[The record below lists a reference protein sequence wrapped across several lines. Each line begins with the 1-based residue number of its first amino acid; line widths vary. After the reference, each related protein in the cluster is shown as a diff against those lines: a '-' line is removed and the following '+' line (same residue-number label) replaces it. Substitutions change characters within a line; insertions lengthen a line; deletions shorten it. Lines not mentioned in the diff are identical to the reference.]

1 MELLISRTIE
11 LLGLAMAVA
20 IVARRLRLPYTVGL
34 VLTGLALALSRLDV
48 GLELT
53 HGVVFD
59 LILPPLLFEAAL
71 NLPWAELR
79 RDGPPIVA
87 LAFLGV
93 LLCAGLVTAGLV
105 YGLGWPLRPA
115 FAFGALISAT
125 DPIAVIA
132 LLRETGVKGRIAL
145 IIESESLANDGAA
158 AVLFSLALLVGPDG
172 ALPSGREALFDFAG
186 IAGGGV
192 AIGAIAAGLALLIA
206 GRTEEHTVETAI
218 TAVTAYG
225 SFLAAER
232 VGASGVLATVTAGL
246 LLGNLGVLAEPRKA
260 FSLTPQGREFVL
272 AFWEFAAFLA
282 NSFVFLLIGQALAH
296 VGLGLDWRLAVVVAL
311 ALAGRA
317 AAVYPVAA
325 LFAVS
330 RWRLTWPQ
338 QHFLWWGGLRGAL
351 ALALA
356 LTLPD
361 DAPYRGQT
369 LAAAFAVVAFSVL
382 VQGLTAGAALKW
394 LGLAPQAGSD

>member
-11 LLGLAMAVA
+11 LLGLAMVVA

-48 GLELT
+48 GLTLT
-53 HGVVFD
+53 HEVVFD

-71 NLPWAELR
+71 NLPWQELKR
-79 RDGPPIVA
+79 EAPPILA
-87 LAFLGV
+87 LSMLGV

-132 LLRETGVKGRIAL
+132 LLRETGVKGRLAL
-145 IIESESLANDGAA
+145 IIESESLANDGVA
-158 AVLFSLALLVGPDG
+158 AVLFSLALLIGPDG
-172 ALPSGREALFDFAG
+172 SLPGGREALLDFVE
-186 IAGGGV
+186 IAGGG
-192 AIGAIAAGLALLIA
+192 IGLGAVAAGLALLVA
-206 GRTEEHTVETAI
+206 GRTQEHTVETAI
-218 TAVTAYG
+218 TAVAAYG

-232 VGASGVLATVTAGL
+232 LGASGVLATVTAGL
-246 LLGNLGVLAEPRKA
+246 LLGNLGVLAEPKKV

-296 VGLGLDWRLAVVVAL
+296 IGLGLDWRLAVAVAL

-317 AAVYPVAA
+317 VAVYPISA
-325 LFAVS
+325 LFWRS
-330 RWRLTWPQ
+330 RWRLSLAQ

-356 LTLPD
+356 LTLPVD
-361 DAPYRGQT
+361 QPYRDQT

-382 VQGLTAGAALKW
+382 VQGLTAGAVLKR
-394 LGLAPQAGSD
+394 LGLTPN